1 MSKEHSGLKIL
12 SKKAK
17 KEDVVNF
24 LEVSLNAKDQGDR
37 ENIDAI
43 LQVSADANQ
52 GLYSVI
58 REDKKMCAAL
68 EGLMADVIEEK
79 ERKAKDEG
87 IKEGIKE
94 NTIMSITSVM
104 ETLKL
109 TAKQAVD
116 ALKIPESEQQSY
128 IKML

>member
-43 LQVSADANQ
+43 LQVSVDANQ

-109 TAKQAVD
+109 TAKQAMD